1 MRCNGPGGARHLIL
15 SLWATTA
22 ACGLGIAEEPGRAT
36 IGAPT
41 TSASTASAPVDP
53 FTAAG
58 HVPTPF
64 VPYASQGTDL
74 DPALRG
80 LNVAAPSSSPAPQPI
95 TLSPAPPQPVGDGDL
110 VPVTIPSETA
120 PEPAAIT
127 APVKQPSVEKL
138 EALTPV
144 RPAVMTNVKP
154 TTTAAKEKQPKKPTG
169 AATAPAAATP
179 KAAEP
184 ETVRPPIRFSF
195 PQPIIPLESALR
207 RWFNRSPNRG

>member
-15 SLWATTA
+15 SLWVTTT

-36 IGAPT
+36 IGVPT

-58 HVPTPF
+58 RVPTPF

-80 LNVAAPSSSPAPQPI
+80 LNVAAPSSSPAPQPSAA
-95 TLSPAPPQPVGDGDL
+95 SPSVPQPVGDGDL
-110 VPVTIPSETA
+110 VPVTIPSATK
-120 PEPAAIT
+120 PEPPQQPAAAKT
-127 APVKQPSVEKL
+127 EP
-138 EALTPV
+138 LTPI
-144 RPAVMTNVKP
+144 RPAVMSKSTP
-154 TTTAAKEKQPKKPTG
+154 TTTAAKEKKPKKATG
-169 AATAPAAATP
+169 AAPAAPAPSP
-179 KAAEP
+179 KSVEP
-184 ETVRPPIRFSF
+184 ETARPPIRFSF